1 MIFVKDNTVFG
12 LLGVEPYEPF
22 EISGKTPGSIEYRI
36 TAELDVEKRDY
47 GVDWEESALPLKF
60 FLLGKY
66 GSGEPLEIIKRGKRR
81 MTLREVEE
89 ELGYRVELISS

>member
-1 MIFVKDNTVFG
+1 MKDNTVFE

-22 EISGKTPGSIEYRI
+22 EISGKKPGCVEYRL
-36 TAELDVEKRDY
+36 TSELDVEKRDK
-47 GVDWEESALPLKF
+47 GDDWEASVLPLKF
-60 FLLGKY
+60 FLLGRY